1 LKHQSTSSFLKDPLM
16 PHIVVSLDPTLEQPP
31 NPCFSAETAPSR
43 AFSEYSSRQTF
54 ILSLFSN
61 IGFISNN
68 SFRHR
73 SAIERRFNL
82 SFLTVNIIRRIMF
95 ESCNQ
100 DELPIISFMGI
111 VPPYSLGNMLTS
123 ILLLIASSR
132 LV

>member
-16 PHIVVSLDPTLEQPP
+16 PHIVVSLEPTLEQPP
-31 NPCFSAETAPSR
+31 NPCFNAETAPSR

-54 ILSLFSN
+54 ILSLLSN
-61 IGFISNN
+61 VGFISNN

-73 SAIERRFNL
+73 SVLKRRFSL
-82 SFLTVNIIRRIMF
+82 SFPTVNIIRRIL